1 MYELVVTMAT
11 VVIMAIMVTMATMV
25 TMAIMVTMANMVDVL
40 RDRRIYYCFHL
51 FIELEFPLKMPN

>member
-25 TMAIMVTMANMVDVL
+25 TMAIMVDVL